1 MVSFYHS
8 TVQKG
13 VILVGEEL
21 QKRKRVKKVL
31 TGNGHPLSITD
42 YNSKLVVNY
51 QPDVYFKLRNNK
63 KMIFEILDSEEQK
76 QDIIIAD
83 VIRSFLVEDVDSLIF
98 IYKGD
103 EEVEMR
109 IIESLVTI
117 SMGLVYKGIPQNE
130 LPFGKSGVIRI
141 TKKQAMSPENVKR
154 EILKRRFSNIK

>member
-51 QPDVYFKLRNNK
+51 QPDVYSR
-63 KMIFEILDSEEQK
+63 
-76 QDIIIAD
+76 
-83 VIRSFLVEDVDSLIF
+83 
-98 IYKGD
+98 
-103 EEVEMR
+103 
-109 IIESLVTI
+109 
-117 SMGLVYKGIPQNE
+117 
-130 LPFGKSGVIRI
+130 
-141 TKKQAMSPENVKR
+141 
-154 EILKRRFSNIK
+154 